1 MSFTI
6 LTSFLKYEIGVILFL
21 CRNLVNLEATG
32 DPAWD
37 GISYHASFISQR
49 LNSCRDEHIAAEI
62 TAGEDTGK
70 NWCKNG
76 WFFIVL
82 VV

>member
-1 MSFTI
+1 
-6 LTSFLKYEIGVILFL
+6 
-21 CRNLVNLEATG
+21 LEATG

-37 GISYHASFISQR
+37 GISCHSTLISQR

-70 NWCKNG
+70 YTLNY
-76 WFFIVL
+76 FVL
-82 VV
+82 LVLFSLPEFKSTF